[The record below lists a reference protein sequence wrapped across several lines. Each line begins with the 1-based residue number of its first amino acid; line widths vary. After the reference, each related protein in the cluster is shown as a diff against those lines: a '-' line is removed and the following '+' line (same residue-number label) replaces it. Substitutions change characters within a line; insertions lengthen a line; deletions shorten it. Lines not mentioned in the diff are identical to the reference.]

1 MCVGLCIAVTTGIN
15 QTKEGSIS
23 SELGEST
30 HPPLPT
36 LDVVN
41 TEHSQHNVDYK
52 LSVFGT
58 GQVS

>member
-1 MCVGLCIAVTTGIN
+1 MGLCIAVTTGIN
-15 QTKEGSIS
+15 QAKEGSIS

-30 HPPLPT
+30 HRPLPT

-58 GQVS
+58 GQES